1 MYVFIFTTVI
11 VGFASAGVVMLLFR
25 LWGRKAPKYVIP
37 FVAAVAMFGYMIWD
51 EYTWFE
57 RYDARLPE
65 TVKVIQTFTDENIFA
80 PWTLVS
86 APTNRFTAID
96 TDKMVVNPDNPDEKR
111 VTTLL
116 LRKGGETLALTHL
129 VDCEQGRR
137 AYITPDTA
145 LDDAG
150 FPTGLDEWFDMSPE
164 DPLRAAVCS

>member
-1 MYVFIFTTVI
+1 MYVFIFTTVV

-37 FVAAVAMFGYMIWD
+37 FIAAIAMFGYMIWD
-51 EYTWFE
+51 EYTWFD
-57 RYDARLPE
+57 RYEARLPQ
-65 TVKVIQTFTDENIFA
+65 TISVIQTFTDENIFA

-96 TDKMVVNPDNPDEKR
+96 HDKLVSNPENPDEKR
-111 VTTLL
+111 VMTLL

-129 VDCEQGRR
+129 VDCAQGRR
-137 AYITPDTA
+137 GYITPETA
-145 LDDAG
+145 LDENG
-150 FPTGLDEWFDMSPE
+150 FPTNMDEWFNMNAD